1 MTVPAGAA
9 GAGERG
15 AHLRLVAS
23 AAAARPEAAARA
35 AVAEPGL
42 YDIFV
47 QRVAALLADEALGA
61 WRIADMLDLT
71 EQQAETWL
79 RRAEAAGRVSLD
91 PVTRLYRNDTA
102 T

>member
-1 MTVPAGAA
+1 MHRVVRPCARQ
-9 GAGERG
+9 RG

-23 AAAARPEAAARA
+23 AAAARPEATARA
-35 AVAEPGL
+35 AEPGL

-47 QRVAALLADEALGA
+47 QRVVALLADEALGA

-79 RRAEAAGRVSLD
+79 RRAEAAGCVNLD
-91 PVTRLYRNDTA
+91 PVTRLYHGDTA
-102 T
+102 P